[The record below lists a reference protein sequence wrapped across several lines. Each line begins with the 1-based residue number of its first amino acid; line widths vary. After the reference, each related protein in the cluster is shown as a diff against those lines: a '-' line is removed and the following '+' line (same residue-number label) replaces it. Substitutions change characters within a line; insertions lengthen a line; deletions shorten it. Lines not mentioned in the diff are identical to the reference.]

1 MEKIWNTA
9 LYVRLSKEDGDIEES
24 DSISNQKA
32 LIRDYL
38 NSRKDINI
46 VSERVDDGFTGTN
59 FQRPS
64 FLQMMEDIKS
74 GAVNCV
80 VVKDL
85 SRFGRNFSESGKYLQ
100 QIFPFFGVRF
110 ISVNDGID
118 SMNTKNYSDGLIIS
132 FKNLLNDA
140 YARDISIKT
149 RSQLEIKRKMGDF
162 ISPFAVYGYL
172 KDEQNRNRLVV
183 DELAAP
189 VVCDIFKWKIE
200 GMSHQ
205 GIADR
210 LNQSGILS
218 PLEHK
223 RMMGLDFFTS
233 FKSNSKAKWTAK
245 AVGRI
250 LSDEVYTGVL
260 LQGKTTTPN
269 HKLKNHVYKAK
280 HEWVRVDNTHEQIIN
295 REQFDLA
302 NSLLLSDMRIAPNS
316 DRLYT
321 FSGILKCA
329 DCGMNMV
336 RKTVPSGNKKHY
348 YYICK
353 NSRKQLCTGHSIRED
368 KLEQA
373 VLTALQAQIERVL
386 DIEKALLFIDT
397 LPVKHE
403 EVKKINK
410 LLLSKHDEIKKY
422 RELKVKL
429 HETFANGLIDE
440 NDFTD
445 LNEHYTQCL
454 QEAKQAADVISADIE
469 SIANSGGEK
478 SYWIEQFKEY
488 RNFTELDRKIAVTL
502 VKEILVYEGKEIA
515 LTFKHEKKCQSAIS
529 FAQTVYELT
538 PFDDFELL
546 EVV

>member
-1 MEKIWNTA
+1 MEKIWNA
-9 LYVRLSKEDGDIEES
+9 DIYVRLSKEDGDMEES
-24 DSISNQKA
+24 DSISNQRA

-38 NSRKDINI
+38 SSKTDINI
-46 VSERVDDGFTGTN
+46 ITERVDDGFTGTN

-64 FLQMMEDIKS
+64 FIQMMEDIKS

-110 ISVNDGID
+110 ISINDNID
-118 SMNTKNYSDGLIIS
+118 SLNTTNYSDGLVVS

-172 KDEQNRNRLVV
+172 KDEQNHNKLVV

-189 VVCDIFKWKIE
+189 VVRDIFKWKIE

-223 RMMGLDFFTS
+223 RMIGLDFFTS
-233 FKSNSKAKWTAK
+233 FKSNAKAKWTAK

-260 LQGKTTTPN
+260 AQGKTTTPN
-269 HKLKNHVYKAK
+269 HKLKNSICRDKSD
-280 HEWVRVDNTHEQIIN
+280 WVRVENTHEPIIG
-295 REQFDLA
+295 REQFELA
-302 NSLLLSDMRIAPNS
+302 NSLLKSDMRIAPNA

-321 FSGILKCA
+321 FSGILKCG

-353 NSRKQLCTGHSIRED
+353 NSRKGLCTGHSIREG

-373 VLTALQAQIERVL
+373 VLAALQAQIERVL
-386 DIEKALLFIDT
+386 DIEKALMFIDT

-410 LLLSKHDEIKKY
+410 LLLSKQDEIKKY
-422 RELKVKL
+422 RDLKVKL
-429 HETFANGLIDE
+429 FETFDSGLIDE
-440 NDFTD
+440 SDFTG
-445 LNEHYTQCL
+445 LNDHYTQCL
-454 QEAKQAADVISADIE
+454 ADAEKAAAAISGDIE
-469 SIANSGGEK
+469 SIVNNGGEK

-488 RNFTELDRKIAVTL
+488 RNFAELDRKIAVSL
-502 VKEILVYEGKEIA
+502 IKEILVYEGGEID
-515 LTFKHEKKCQSAIS
+515 LKFKHENKCRSAVS
-529 FAQTVYELT
+529 FAQSVYET
-538 PFDDFELL
+538 APFDECPVL

>member
-1 MEKIWNTA
+1 MEKIWDTA
-9 LYVRLSKEDGDIEES
+9 IYVRLSKEDGDTEES
-24 DSISNQKA
+24 DSITNQKA
-32 LIRDYL
+32 LIRDFL
-38 NSRKDINI
+38 KSKTDVNI

-64 FLQMMEDIKS
+64 FIQMMEDIKS

-110 ISVNDGID
+110 ISINDSID
-118 SMNTKNYSDGLIIS
+118 STNTKNYSDGLIVS

-149 RSQLEIKRKMGDF
+149 RSQLEMKRKMGDF

-172 KDEQNRNRLVV
+172 KDEQNRNKIVV

-189 VVCDIFKWKIE
+189 IVRDIFKWKIE

-205 GIADR
+205 GIADK
-210 LNQSGILS
+210 LNQSGVLS

-223 RMMGLDFFTS
+223 RMMGLDLFTS
-233 FKSNSKAKWTAK
+233 FKSNAKAKWTAK

-250 LSDEVYTGVL
+250 LCDEIYTGVM

-269 HKLKNHVYKAK
+269 HKLKNHIYKDK
-280 HEWVRVDNTHEQIIN
+280 SEWVRVENTHERIIE

-302 NSLLLSDMRIAPNS
+302 NSLLLSDMRISPKA
-316 DRLYT
+316 DKLYP
-321 FSGILKCA
+321 FSGILKCG

-353 NSRKQLCTGHSIRED
+353 NSRKGLCSGHSIQEG

-373 VLTALQAQIERVL
+373 VLTALQTQIERVL
-386 DIEKALLFIDT
+386 DIERTLLFIDT

-403 EVKKINK
+403 EVNKINK
-410 LLLSKHDEIKKY
+410 LLLSKQEEITKF
-422 RELKVKL
+422 RNLKVKL
-429 HETFANGLIDE
+429 YETFEIGIIDE
-440 NDFTD
+440 SDFINM
-445 LNEHYTQCL
+445 NEHYSQCL
-454 QEAKQAADVISADIE
+454 KDAQQAIEIMSGEIE
-469 SIANSGGEK
+469 SIVSGGEK
-478 SYWIEQFKEY
+478 SLWIEQFKEH
-488 RNFTELDRKIAVTL
+488 RNFTELDRKIVVTL
-502 VKEILVYEGKEIA
+502 IKEIRVFEGCEIELV
-515 LTFKHEKKCQSAIS
+515 FKHEKKCETAVS
-529 FAQTVYELT
+529 FAQAVYELS
-538 PFDDFELL
+538 PFDNFTLME